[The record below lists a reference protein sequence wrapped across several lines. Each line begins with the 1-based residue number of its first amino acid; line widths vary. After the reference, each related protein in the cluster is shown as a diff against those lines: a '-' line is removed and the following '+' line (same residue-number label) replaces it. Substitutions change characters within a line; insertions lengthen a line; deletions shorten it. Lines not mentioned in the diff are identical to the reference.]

1 MRTGW
6 GIPASRTVRPEAP
19 SVATCLALLR
29 IDTAAAEG
37 GVPVRH
43 SLPPVERRGGQGL
56 SSSTQWSQAQ
66 QGELRNRFSGNA
78 SGTRRTDGRR
88 PGRREE
94 RTSKALE
101 EPGKKEKRKSSL
113 AEEEQATESTTSFFS
128 SIFAVA
134 AACAAAAAA
143 IVKQVL
149 HAYSRGKKGR
159 KVGRGPGSPSLSSP
173 PTKSR
178 TRDSA
183 PAAGAREEKPF
194 RRHHFGGGKGNW
206 LSPSLVARVGSVGRS
221 FGKGAPDT
229 KHCYTRL
236 PRRPPLPP
244 QLQKSVTRTP

>member
-1 MRTGW
+1 M
-6 GIPASRTVRPEAP
+6 P
-19 SVATCLALLR
+19 LALPSCGLTPR
-29 IDTAAAEG
+29 RRRAGSRSATPSI
-37 GVPVRH
+37 
-43 SLPPVERRGGQGL
+43 PPVERRGGQGL
-56 SSSTQWSQAQ
+56 SSSRAPNGVRRSRA
-66 QGELRNRFSGNA
+66 NC
-78 SGTRRTDGRR
+78 GTGSLETPVAPDGRTDGRR

-101 EPGKKEKRKSSL
+101 EPGKKEKKKSSL
-113 AEEEQATESTTSFFS
+113 AEEEQATESTTSYFS

-134 AACAAAAAA
+134 AACAAAAAAA

-194 RRHHFGGGKGNW
+194 RRHHFVRGRKRELAFSVLGRSG
-206 LSPSLVARVGSVGRS
+206 RVGRS
-221 FGKGAPDT
+221 VVWE
-229 KHCYTRL
+229 RS
-236 PRRPPLPP
+236 PRHQTLLHSPSSEAPPLPP

>member
-1 MRTGW
+1 MESG
-6 GIPASRTVRPEAP
+6 
-19 SVATCLALLR
+19 
-29 IDTAAAEG
+29 AAGQIAEQ
-37 GVPVRH
+37 VLWKR
-43 SLPPVERRGGQGL
+43 
-56 SSSTQWSQAQ
+56 QWHQTD
-66 QGELRNRFSGNA
+66 G
-78 SGTRRTDGRR
+78 RTDGRR

-101 EPGKKEKRKSSL
+101 EPGKKGKRKSSL
-113 AEEEQATESTTSFFS
+113 AEEEQATESTTSYFS

-194 RRHHFGGGKGNW
+194 RRHHFVRGRKRELAFSVLGRSG
-206 LSPSLVARVGSVGRS
+206 RVGRS
-221 FGKGAPDT
+221 VVWERSPRHQTLLHSPSSEALPASSAAEECDSDPLILCLDDFDSPSSSSAPLAREKLWADCFASAT
-229 KHCYTRL
+229 VSAEL
-236 PRRPPLPP
+236 ALA
-244 QLQKSVTRTP
+244 